1 MCLTAVH
8 ILCAISKTRVGMDIM
23 SRRFPLKR
31 KSLYRFPR
39 NKCQRM
45 PVNPGKNRRYK
56 LSDLDNVVS
65 NQLR

>member
-1 MCLTAVH
+1 
-8 ILCAISKTRVGMDIM
+8 MDIM
-23 SRRFPLKR
+23 SRRSPLKR

-45 PVNPGKNRRYK
+45 PVNPGENRRYK